1 MDIRPE
7 FVLKV
12 TSVDKAEVVDY
23 MALMLP
29 TEAIEPT
36 DLQRIKQFL
45 KKFLQQQVNESLLL
59 FTSADDHRKK
69 TTIYKANQARES
81 ALKRLEGC

>member
-29 TEAIEPT
+29 TEGIEPT

-45 KKFLQQQVNESLLL
+45 KKFLQQQVNEALLL
-59 FTSADDHRKK
+59 FTSADDHPKK
-69 TTIYKANQARES
+69 ATIYKANQARGI

>member
-1 MDIRPE
+1 M
-7 FVLKV
+7 
-12 TSVDKAEVVDY
+12 DKAEVVDY

-29 TEAIEPT
+29 NEGIEPI

-45 KKFLQQQVNESLLL
+45 KQFLQQQVNEALLL
-59 FTSADDHRKK
+59 FTSADDRRKK
-69 TTIYKANQARES
+69 ATVYKANQAREI

>member
-1 MDIRPE
+1 MDE
-7 FVLKV
+7 
-12 TSVDKAEVVDY
+12 AEVVDY

-29 TEAIEPT
+29 TEGIKPT

-45 KKFLQQQVNESLLL
+45 KNVLQQQVNEALLL

-69 TTIYKANQARES
+69 ATIYKANKAREI
-81 ALKRLEGC
+81 AVKRLEGC